1 MVIQRAPCPTISI
14 CYPKMEDGKWLNF
27 PTLSSSRSSPRF
39 SLLDIKPGWAHKIL
53 IEQAEWKVALLFY
66 TVISALTLVYQFWI
80 ELPQCEW
87 FGGCLL
93 SFSEGIVLAVIWP
106 LYWPLYFGWL

>member
-1 MVIQRAPCPTISI
+1 MTPGPASPTIGVSRD
-14 CYPKMEDGKWLNF
+14 DGG
-27 PTLSSSRSSPRF
+27 R
-39 SLLDIKPGWAHKIL
+39 AM
-53 IEQAEWKVALLFY
+53 AEWKVALFFY
-66 TVISALTLVYQFWI
+66 TVISALTLVYQLWI

-93 SFSEGIVLAVIWP
+93 SFSEAIVLAVIWP

>member
-1 MVIQRAPCPTISI
+1 MTPGTASPTIGVSRD
-14 CYPKMEDGKWLNF
+14 DG
-27 PTLSSSRSSPRF
+27 
-39 SLLDIKPGWAHKIL
+39 GWAM
-53 IEQAEWKVALLFY
+53 AEWKVALLLY

>member
-1 MVIQRAPCPTISI
+1 MTPGPASPTIGVSRD
-14 CYPKMEDGKWLNF
+14 DGG
-27 PTLSSSRSSPRF
+27 R
-39 SLLDIKPGWAHKIL
+39 AM
-53 IEQAEWKVALLFY
+53 AEWKVALLFY

-93 SFSEGIVLAVIWP
+93 SFSEAIVLAVIWP